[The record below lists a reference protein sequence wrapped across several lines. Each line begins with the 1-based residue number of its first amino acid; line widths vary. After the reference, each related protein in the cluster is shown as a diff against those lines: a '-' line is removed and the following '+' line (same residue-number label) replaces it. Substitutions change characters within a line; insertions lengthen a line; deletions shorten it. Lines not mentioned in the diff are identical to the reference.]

1 MQPRFAI
8 SNIFLISL
16 RVNVSLKVEVISK
29 NQTIITISS
38 QKTLKIN
45 YCHCQ
50 TRANAEDMI
59 QYEIRKSIWNY
70 INLHKILKIIFVQF
84 KVSVWSIRKGRE
96 KSLQWKF
103 PFEGGL
109 EDDRNDARRLVSQ
122 TPSPQEKNLPL
133 KRSLP
138 SLFPAKGSK
147 RGGKSKGEGGGG
159 KRERYNGSTVIC
171 GGRKVD
177 SGGEN
182 GTAFRPAKMSSK
194 SGMAGGTGVAKRGR
208 LPYR

>member
-8 SNIFLISL
+8 SNIFLISM

-84 KVSVWSIRKGRE
+84 KVSVWSIRKGRK

-159 KRERYNGSTVIC
+159 KRESAIMARRWFVEGAKLIQGVRTAQLF
-171 GGRKVD
+171 GRRKWALNQ
-177 SGGEN
+177 GWLGE
-182 GTAFRPAKMSSK
+182 R
-194 SGMAGGTGVAKRGR
+194 V
-208 LPYR
+208 

>member
-29 NQTIITISS
+29 NQSIITISS

-70 INLHKILKIIFVQF
+70 INLHKILKIIFVF
-84 KVSVWSIRKGRE
+84 KVSV
-96 KSLQWKF
+96 
-103 PFEGGL
+103 
-109 EDDRNDARRLVSQ
+109 
-122 TPSPQEKNLPL
+122 
-133 KRSLP
+133 
-138 SLFPAKGSK
+138 
-147 RGGKSKGEGGGG
+147 
-159 KRERYNGSTVIC
+159 
-171 GGRKVD
+171 
-177 SGGEN
+177 
-182 GTAFRPAKMSSK
+182 
-194 SGMAGGTGVAKRGR
+194 
-208 LPYR
+208 